1 MPEMESAMFAVE
13 ARPHLPLAAREMIT
27 SLLAKTRWGGG
38 NQVGEQ
44 KTKDFLCYCATV
56 INLELF

>member
-27 SLLAKTRWGGG
+27 SLLAKTRCGGG
-38 NQVGEQ
+38 EIKLGNRKQ
-44 KTKDFLCYCATV
+44 KISFVTV
-56 INLELF
+56 LQ